1 MSIMFIADLSKVR
14 ETRQVKTNKGLA
26 ELLVHTENFTDKDLK
41 SFINFK
47 SLDRLSDLLECDR
60 NYLYE
65 KCKNDYEFALTLAHG
80 CTILA
85 SRQGSKDESFVL
97 DEINK
102 VSKGFGIYV
111 QSLNNQDLRPTKDG
125 QILNKEEFKKSG
137 LSKLDCLKSIDGVI
151 NGEVEG
157 YIFAKIVFGEGG
169 HQDNVFHEAAQFG
182 DWAQKFGQQDKIYV
196 LLIDTDLQNKYNELK
211 EKYDSGNVWVVNH
224 TEFQQRLGIN

>member
-1 MSIMFIADLSKVR
+1 MFIADLSKVR
-14 ETRQVKTNKGLA
+14 SVRQTKTNKGLA
-26 ELLVHTENFTDKDLK
+26 ELLAHSESFTDKDLK

-47 SLDRLSDLLECDR
+47 SLDRLAELLNCTRED
-60 NYLYE
+60 LYE
-65 KCKNDYEFALTLAHG
+65 KCKEDYDYALTLAHS

-125 QILNKEEFKKSG
+125 RVLNKEEFKKSG
-137 LSKLDCLKSIDGVI
+137 LSKLDCLKSVDGII
-151 NGEVEG
+151 NGKVEG

-182 DWAQKFGQQDKIYV
+182 DWAKQFGKEDKIYV
-196 LLIDTDLQNKYNELK
+196 LLIDTNLQNKYNELK
-211 EKYDSGNVWVVNH
+211 EKYDSANVWVVNH
-224 TEFQQRLGIN
+224 TEFQQRLGIE

>member
-1 MSIMFIADLSKVR
+1 MCIMFIADLSKVR
-14 ETRQVKTNKGLA
+14 SVRQTKTNKGLA
-26 ELLVHTENFTDKDLK
+26 ELLVHSESFTDKDLK
-41 SFINFK
+41 SFMNFK
-47 SLDRLSDLLECDR
+47 SLDRLAELLECNRED
-60 NYLYE
+60 LYE
-65 KCKNDYEFALTLAHG
+65 KCKEDYDYALTLAHG

-102 VSKGFGIYV
+102 VSKGYGIYV

-125 QILNKEEFKKSG
+125 RVLNKEEFKKSG
-137 LSKLDCLKSIDGVI
+137 LSKLDCLKSVDGVI
-151 NGEVEG
+151 NGKVEG

-182 DWAQKFGQQDKIYV
+182 DWAKQFGKEDKIYV

-211 EKYDSGNVWVVNH
+211 EKYDSANVWVVNH

>member
-1 MSIMFIADLSKVR
+1 MSIMFKSDLSKIR
-14 ETRQVKTNKGLA
+14 EVRQVKTNRGLA

-47 SLDRLSDLLECDR
+47 SLDRLSDLLQCDR

-151 NGEVEG
+151 TGKVDG

-182 DWAQKFGQQDKIYV
+182 DWAQKFGEEDRIYV
-196 LLIDTDLQNKYNELK
+196 LLVDTDLQSKYNELK

-224 TEFQQRLGIN
+224 TEFQQRLGIE

>member
-1 MSIMFIADLSKVR
+1 MFISDLYKVR
-14 ETRQVKTNKGLA
+14 YVRQVKTNKGLA

-41 SFINFK
+41 SLINFK
-47 SLDRLSDLLECDR
+47 SLDRLADLLECDR
-60 NYLYE
+60 DYLYE
-65 KCKNDYEFALTLAHG
+65 KCKSDYEYALTLAHG

-85 SRQGSKDESFVL
+85 SRQGLKDETFVL

-102 VSKGFGIYV
+102 VSRGFGIYV

-125 QILNKEEFKKSG
+125 QILNKREFKKSG
-137 LSKLDCLKSIDGVI
+137 ISKLDCLKSIDGVI

-182 DWAQKFGQQDKIYV
+182 DWAKQFGKEDKIYV
-196 LLIDTDLQNKYNELK
+196 LLIDTDLQKKYNELK
-211 EKYDSGNVWVVNH
+211 EKYDSGNVWVANH
-224 TEFQQRLGIN
+224 IEFQQRLGIE

>member
-1 MSIMFIADLSKVR
+1 MSIMFISDLSKVR
-14 ETRQVKTNKGLA
+14 SVRQVKTNKGLA

-41 SFINFK
+41 SLINFK
-47 SLDRLSDLLECDR
+47 SLDRLADLLECDR

-65 KCKNDYEFALTLAHG
+65 KCKTDYEYALTLAHG

-85 SRQGSKDESFVL
+85 SRQGSKDETFVL

-125 QILNKEEFKKSG
+125 RILDKREFNKSG

-151 NGEVEG
+151 NGKVEG

-182 DWAQKFGQQDKIYV
+182 DWAQKYAEDGKVYV
-196 LLIDTDLQNKYNELK
+196 LLIDTDLQSKYNELK
-211 EKYDSGNVWVVNH
+211 EKYDSHNVWVVNH
-224 TEFQQRLGIN
+224 IEFQKRLGIE